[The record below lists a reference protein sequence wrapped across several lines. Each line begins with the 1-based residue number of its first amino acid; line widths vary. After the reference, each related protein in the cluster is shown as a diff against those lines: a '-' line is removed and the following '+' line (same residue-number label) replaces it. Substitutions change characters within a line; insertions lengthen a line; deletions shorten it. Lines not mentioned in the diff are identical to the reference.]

1 MSQSYLD
8 TLNKE
13 QRVAAEH
20 KDGPLLVL
28 AGAGSGKTYT
38 MTVRMKHLIE
48 YHKIRPETILGI
60 TFTVKAAR
68 EMQERAEKL
77 IGHQGR
83 LINLSTF
90 HSLCVKILRKDIYHL
105 KESKASTKSDK
116 GYDSSFTI
124 LDTKDQLQLVKEC
137 MKELEIDPKEHS
149 PQAFLGWISSFKN
162 ELMSPAVVEKCMA
175 LDGNP
180 FATYFQFPP
189 YLDMNKSIS
198 MARRVPKIYH
208 GLVLNTYKR
217 YMDKL
222 VANNSCD
229 FDDLIFLTARLLMEA
244 PTVLGFYQEK
254 FRYIMIDEY
263 QDTNHAQ
270 YILAKLLAAK
280 YRNIAVVGDD
290 FQCFLPETLIRTA
303 NGEKRIDRIKPFEEI
318 IVAKGD
324 GLYTTG
330 VVEEVSKKPYEG
342 IVYTIKTSSG
352 KTVKGTS
359 GHTMFAVSP
368 EDTFASFYFTMIED
382 GELCSVRGAVNKE
395 QMEQLSAEFPFNVS
409 QLMEDKYLLEI
420 SGHYHEIW
428 RVAEKIRKYDY
439 SIVHQ
444 AKVTNVM
451 FDFTSIENIKKGY
464 YVPVYTKAGFI
475 AERVVEVIQEEYTGY
490 VYDLNIP
497 DYHNYVADSI
507 VVHNCIYGFRNADIR
522 NILEFEKDYEGAKL
536 VKLERN
542 YRSTQQILE
551 RANRVIAHNTNQ
563 RKKTLWTDKTDG
575 EEVIYHVCEDNY
587 AEAEYVAQQIMMMRH
602 KRDFK
607 DFTILY
613 RVNAQSRTFEEVFM
627 KHGIP
632 YDLVGAVNFYDRR
645 EIKDIIAYLRVL
657 QNPDEEISLKRI
669 INTPKRGIGQSS
681 VDKMLAYAKE
691 NDISLW
697 ESLKLADFYLPKAT
711 AKKVAGF
718 MDLMNNLKA
727 EAENLPV
734 GMLVDVII
742 EDSGYREELKKQNN
756 TDAEDRIQNL
766 NEFLNVAWEYQQ
778 QEEESSIQG
787 LLERITLSRA
797 EEEEKPEEEKDFV
810 RLMTIHGSKGLE
822 FPVVFGVGIEE
833 NILPYYKSIA
843 EDNVEEERR
852 LCYVLATRAKEQLY
866 FLRARQR
873 VVFNDIQ
880 MNEPSRFLKEMG
892 FSEPESNNKNYV
904 LPW

>member
-105 KESKASTKSDK
+105 KESKASRKSDK

-124 LDTKDQLQLVKEC
+124 LDSKDQLQLVKES

-162 ELMSPAVVEKCMA
+162 ELMSPAVVEKCMS

-290 FQCFLPETLIRTA
+290 FQ
-303 NGEKRIDRIKPFEEI
+303 
-318 IVAKGD
+318 
-324 GLYTTG
+324 
-330 VVEEVSKKPYEG
+330 
-342 IVYTIKTSSG
+342 
-352 KTVKGTS
+352 
-359 GHTMFAVSP
+359 
-368 EDTFASFYFTMIED
+368 
-382 GELCSVRGAVNKE
+382 
-395 QMEQLSAEFPFNVS
+395 
-409 QLMEDKYLLEI
+409 
-420 SGHYHEIW
+420 
-428 RVAEKIRKYDY
+428 
-439 SIVHQ
+439 
-444 AKVTNVM
+444 
-451 FDFTSIENIKKGY
+451 
-464 YVPVYTKAGFI
+464 
-475 AERVVEVIQEEYTGY
+475 
-490 VYDLNIP
+490 
-497 DYHNYVADSI
+497 
-507 VVHNCIYGFRNADIR
+507 CIYGFRNADIR

-681 VDKMLAYAKE
+681 IDKMLAYAKE

-718 MDLMNNLKA
+718 IDLMNNLKA

-742 EDSGYREELKKQNN
+742 EDSGYREDLKKQNN

-787 LLERITLSRA
+787 LLERITLNRA
-797 EEEEKPEEEKDFV
+797 EESEKPEEEKDFV

-822 FPVVFGVGIEE
+822 FPVVFGVGMEE